1 MFKSIFRSLLITLTA
16 LGSALAIAQTPP
28 AGLPPPDAPIDANI
42 RKEVV
47 ETLAK
52 EMEAA
57 YVFADKGKQVAADLR
72 ARLAKGEYDKID
84 RAQAFAKVLTD
95 QIQAPTGDKHLR
107 VRFNEREIDVPPA
120 RREPTQQERD
130 EQLAFLRSVN
140 FGVEKI
146 ERLPG
151 NIGYLDLRSFSGAGL
166 AADTLVAAMNVLAH
180 SDALIID
187 LTRNGGGDPNTV
199 ALITSY
205 LFDERKHL
213 NDLVWREQG
222 KERVE
227 HFWTTEAVSGARYGG
242 KKPVYVLTAKRT
254 FSAAEE
260 FTYNLKNLKR
270 ATIVG
275 ETTGGGAHPGRMFRL
290 SKNFGAFIATGRA
303 RSPITQTNWEG
314 TGVTPDVPASAEQA
328 LNVAQR
334 MALKPL
340 IEAEKNPRRK
350 AAMEAR
356 LKALE
361 DEAKLGEAKQGE
373 AKK

>member
-1 MFKSIFRSLLITLTA
+1 MFTCIFRATFF
-16 LGSALAIAQTPP
+16 ALAVLSASVVMAQTPP
-28 AGLPPPDAPIDANI
+28 ADLPPPDGPVDANI

-57 YVFADKGKQVAADLR
+57 YVYADKGKQVAADLR
-72 ARLAKGEYDKID
+72 GRLAKGEYDQFD
-84 RAQAFAKVLTD
+84 RALPFARALTE
-95 QIQAPTGDKHLR
+95 QIQGPTGDKHLR
-107 VRFNEREIDVPPA
+107 VNFSERDVNVPPA
-120 RREPTQQERD
+120 RREPTPQEVD
-130 EQLAFLRSVN
+130 EQRAFLRSIN

-151 NIGYLDLRSFSGAGL
+151 NIGYLDLRGFATAGL
-166 AADTLVAAMNVLAH
+166 GGDTIVAAMNLLAH
-180 SDALIID
+180 ADALIID
-187 LTRNGGGDPNTV
+187 LTQNGGGDPAAV
-199 ALITSY
+199 ALISSY
-205 LFDERKHL
+205 LFDSRTHL
-213 NDLVWREQG
+213 NDLVMREEG

-227 HFWTTEAVSGARYGG
+227 HFWTTDSVSGARFGG
-242 KKPVYVLTAKRT
+242 KKPVYILTAKRT

-270 ATIVG
+270 ATVVG
-275 ETTGGGAHPGRMFRL
+275 ETTRGGAHPGRRFRL

-314 TGVTPDVPASAEQA
+314 TGVTPDVPATAEQA

-334 MALKPL
+334 LALKPL

-356 LKALE
+356 LKTLE
-361 DEAKLGEAKQGE
+361 EEAKPGE

>member
-1 MFKSIFRSLLITLTA
+1 MFIRKLRAA
-16 LGSALAIAQTPP
+16 LFALAALSASFTSAQTPP
-28 AGLPPPDAPIDANI
+28 AGLPPPDGPIDANI

-72 ARLAKGEYDKID
+72 SRLAKGEYDKFD
-84 RAQAFAKVLTD
+84 RALPFARALTE

-107 VRFNEREIDVPPA
+107 VNFSERELNVPPA
-120 RREPTQQERD
+120 RREPTPQEVD
-130 EQLAFLRSVN
+130 EQRAFLRSIN

-151 NIGYLDLRSFSGAGL
+151 NIGYLDLRGFSSAGL
-166 AADTLVAAMNVLAH
+166 AGDTIVAAMNLLAH

-187 LTRNGGGDPNTV
+187 LTKNGGGDPATV
-199 ALITSY
+199 ALMTSY
-205 LFDERKHL
+205 LFDGRTHL
-213 NDLVWREQG
+213 NDLVWREEG

-227 HFWTTEAVSGARYGG
+227 HFWTTDAVSGARYGG
-242 KKPVYVLTAKRT
+242 KKPVYILTAKRT

-275 ETTGGGAHPGRMFRL
+275 ETTGGGAHPGRQFRL
-290 SKNFGAFIATGRA
+290 AKNFGAFIATGRA

-314 TGVTPDVPASAEQA
+314 TGVTPDVSTPADQA

-356 LKALE
+356 LKTLE
-361 DEAKLGEAKQGE
+361 DEAKQAEAKQGE

>member
-1 MFKSIFRSLLITLTA
+1 MFKSALRATLLTL
-16 LGSALAIAQTPP
+16 SALSAVIAIAQTPP
-28 AGLPPPDAPIDANI
+28 AGMPPPDGPIDANI

-57 YVFADKGKQVAADLR
+57 YVFADKGAQVAADLR
-72 ARLAKGEYDKID
+72 SRLAKGEYDKID

-95 QIQAPTGDKHLR
+95 QIQAPTSDKHLR
-107 VRFNEREIDVPPA
+107 VRYNDREIDVPPA
-120 RREPTQQERD
+120 RREPSQQERE
-130 EQLAFLRSVN
+130 EQMAFLRSVN

-166 AADTLVAAMNVLAH
+166 AADTLVAAMNLLAH

-213 NDLVWREQG
+213 NDLVWRDVGNREG

-227 HFWTTEAVSGARYGG
+227 HFWTTEAVSGARFGG
-242 KKPVYVLTAKRT
+242 KKPVYILTAKRT

-270 ATIVG
+270 ATVVG

-314 TGVTPDVPASAEQA
+314 TGVTPDVPTSAEQA

-334 MALKPL
+334 LALKPL

-356 LKALE
+356 LKTLE
-361 DEAKLGEAKQGE
+361 EEAKPGE

>member
-1 MFKSIFRSLLITLTA
+1 MIRRSLAAML
-16 LGSALAIAQTPP
+16 LGAAFAVAAPFATSQTPP
-28 AGLPPPDAPIDANI
+28 PGALPPPDGPIDANI

-47 ETLAK
+47 ETLAR

-72 ARLAKGEYDKID
+72 ARLAKGEYDKLD
-84 RAQAFAKVLTD
+84 RAQAFAKTLTE
-95 QIQAPTGDKHLR
+95 QIQAPTSDKHLR
-107 VRFNEREIDVPPA
+107 VYYNEREFNVPPA
-120 RREPTQQERD
+120 RREPTPAEIE
-130 EQLAFLRSVN
+130 EQKSFLRSVN

-151 NIGYLDLRSFSGAGL
+151 NIGYLDLRSFSAAGL
-166 AADTLVAAMNVLAH
+166 AGDTIVAAMNLLAH

-187 LTRNGGGDPNTV
+187 LTKNGGGDPSTV
-199 ALITSY
+199 ALMTSY
-205 LFDERKHL
+205 LFDERTHL
-213 NDLVWREQG
+213 NDLVWRDQG

-227 HFWTTEAVSGARYGG
+227 HFWTTASVSGARYGG
-242 KKPVYVLTAKRT
+242 KKPIYILTSKRT

-275 ETTGGGAHPGRMFRL
+275 ENTGGGAHPGRQFRL
-290 SKNFGAFIATGRA
+290 SKNFASFIATGRA

-314 TGVTPDVPASAEQA
+314 PGVAPDVSTPADQA
-328 LNVAQR
+328 LNMAQR

-340 IEAEKNPRRK
+340 IEAEKNARRK
-350 AAMEAR
+350 AAMEGR
-356 LKALE
+356 LKTLE
-361 DEAKLGEAKQGE
+361 DEA